1 MNTNQKSRLIAASV
15 SIVFVAINSTTVAA
29 EAATVMAGAGN
40 ASGFL
45 SREYN
50 GLAEIN
56 RFFDNPDLVV
66 NNLGYYELNGSST
79 GRSVNLSTYDP
90 TTYDPL
96 NEESLFVDK
105 VVKTGSIG
113 AQVVGPGAIPTS
125 SITFKDNVLNFKAS
139 TRGTVYSLGYAPSP
153 SNYCD
158 LDIGEAGTINGSSCF
173 LGETALSF
181 AVSALKD
188 TPTISSLTNTGSG
201 FYQLLFKLTGG
212 GARVLFNIP
221 RTESK
226 VEIDAFGA
234 LAIRNNG
241 NLIFPAGYQQ
251 FTDAQSISTP
261 LIPMEFGQEF
271 NLDIG
276 FASLVTA
283 KCLPR
288 PVIKGGRFQGVADC
302 EGSFDAESNFGNTLT
317 LTGVNV
323 FDEEGNKVDNFMFTS
338 DYGVKYLSSVP
349 SSSVPE
355 PSSIGGIVLMF
366 GLSTLQFR
374 KNFRQKK
381 NS

>member
-1 MNTNQKSRLIAASV
+1 MNINQKSGLIAASV
-15 SIVFVAINSTTVAA
+15 SIFFVAVNSTSFTAS
-29 EAATVMAGAGN
+29 AATLMAGAGN
-40 ASGFL
+40 VSGFL

-50 GLAEIN
+50 DLAEIN
-56 RFFDNPDLVV
+56 RFFDNPSLVV
-66 NNLGYYELNGSST
+66 NNLDYYELNGSSI
-79 GRSVNLSTYDP
+79 GKSVNLSTYDP
-90 TTYDPL
+90 ATYDPF
-96 NEESLFVDK
+96 NPESAFIDK
-105 VVKTGSIG
+105 VVKTGSLGTQI
-113 AQVVGPGAIPTS
+113 VDIVAIPTS
-125 SITFKDNVLNFKAS
+125 SITFQNNVLNFKA
-139 TRGTVYSLGYAPSP
+139 GTGGSINSLGYVPSP
-153 SNYCD
+153 SNDCD

-181 AVSALKD
+181 AVSVLKD
-188 TPTISSLTNTGSG
+188 TPTISSLTKTGSG

-221 RTESK
+221 KTESK
-226 VEIDAFGA
+226 VEMDAFGA

-241 NLIFPAGYQQ
+241 TSIFPAGYQR

-261 LIPMEFGQEF
+261 LIPMNFGQEF
-271 NLDIG
+271 NLDIAFG
-276 FASLVTA
+276 AIVTA

-288 PVIKGGRFQGVADC
+288 PVIKGEKFLGVADC
-302 EGSFDAESNFGNTLT
+302 EGTFVAESNFANTLT

-338 DYGVKYLSSVP
+338 DYGVKYLSSAP

-355 PSSIGGIVLMF
+355 PSSISGIILMF

-374 KNFRQKK
+374 KNLRQKK